1 MRIGEYRVVIESMEG
16 ELLAEVERTAAT
28 GHPTVGEEIVLDGHI
43 YVVERVR
50 HEDDADGRTRRRY
63 TWPRLFVRRRDG
75 LVRGRRK
82 EAVRAPPRVLP
93 FPDKRRRPRPGG
105 VQSVILPAPLVAV
118 LVACGYDQQARYFA
132 RRARGA
138 ARLLRLGQ
146 GWFVEAGES
155 PTEAMLQA
163 REARRGRRR
172 MEDWLAA
179 LAAPETLARVRAERS
194 LVEWQRERERAER
207 ALAERQR
214 LERGSDL
221 TLLSDGAAWSWR
233 ALWRAR
239 ASPAGFSARPD

>member
-1 MRIGEYRVVIESMEG
+1 MRIGEYRVVIQNMQG
-16 ELLAEVERTAAT
+16 ELLAEVERTAAM
-28 GHPTVGEEIVLDGHI
+28 GHPAVGEEIVLDGHI

-50 HEDDADGRTRRRY
+50 HEDDADARTRRRY

-75 LVRGRRK
+75 IVSGRRK
-82 EAVRAPPRVLP
+82 DAVRAPPRVLP
-93 FPDKRRRPRPGG
+93 FPRGRRRRGLE
-105 VQSVILPAPLVAV
+105 SVILPAPLVAV

-138 ARLLRLGQ
+138 ARLLRIGQ

-155 PTEAMLQA
+155 PTEALHEA

-179 LAAPETLARVRAERS
+179 LAAPETIARVRAERS
-194 LVEWQRERERAER
+194 LLEWQRERERAE
-207 ALAERQR
+207 AAEAERQR
-214 LERGSDL
+214 RERGPDL
-221 TLLSDGAAWSWR
+221 RLLSDGAAWSWR

-239 ASPAGFSARPD
+239 AAPAAASAPPG

>member
-1 MRIGEYRVVIESMEG
+1 MRIGEYRVVIQSMEG

-28 GHPTVGEEIVLDGHI
+28 GHPAVGEEIVLDGHI

-50 HEDDADGRTRRRY
+50 HEDDADGRSRRRY

-75 LVRGRRK
+75 IVRGRRK
-82 EAVRAPPRVLP
+82 EAIRAPPRVLP
-93 FPDKRRRPRPGG
+93 FPQRRRPRG

-118 LVACGYDQQARYFA
+118 LVASGYDQQARYFA

-138 ARLLRLGQ
+138 ARLSRIGQ

-155 PTEAMLQA
+155 PAEAMLQA

-179 LAAPETLARVRAERS
+179 LATPETVARLRAERS
-194 LVEWQRERERAER
+194 LIEWQRERERAER

-214 LERGSDL
+214 LERGPDL
-221 TLLSDGAAWSWR
+221 SLLSDGAAWSWR

-239 ASPAGFSARPD
+239 ASPAGSSARPG